1 MSSTGECVS
10 QYSASS
16 SKVLKG
22 AIGFILPVG
31 FWITLI
37 IVFTSF
43 ECTAIECS
51 FCSSCPPGGDEPV
64 CTFFRSCPQDDCE
77 KSLLFIPPDNN
88 IPAFFAGYCHIVTDE
103 NGDNRINRDIVPG
116 NVSGSIIFDHEPF
129 YFEFRCDFHAL

>member
-31 FWITLI
+31 FLITSI
-37 IVFTSF
+37 IVFISLD
-43 ECTAIECS
+43 CTAIECS
-51 FCSSCPPGGDEPV
+51 FCSSCAPGGYEPV
-64 CTFFRSCPQDDCE
+64 CPFFRSCPQDNRE

-88 IPAFFAGYCHIVTDE
+88 ISAFPAGYCNEITDE
-103 NGDNRINRDIVPG
+103 NGDHRINRDVVPG
-116 NVSGSIIFDHEPF
+116 N
-129 YFEFRCDFHAL
+129 